1 MANFGLFRG
10 FSEKLFQGELPTSL
24 GIIGSQTV
32 FDFIGLLDTYPN
44 SEAAFSLRK
53 LREAYSGNC
62 IEVRNDSNVH
72 LNIGFVNNELD
83 TASLLAHCGSGSGR
97 ISKWYDQSGFGR
109 VLAQATVANQP
120 LLVSNG
126 SIITLNGRPTIQFNE
141 NQFLR
146 TTSFNVTDLSIF
158 TVLNKYTITTWGA
171 YMRNVTASG
180 SSFGLV
186 SSSNSSWQSQAVQ
199 FINGSD
205 VQINT
210 SARANTKPLPTGI
223 YLENWIKSV
232 LNTNLFENNNT
243 ISIGSGSTGWG
254 TNNTFTIGSINFQ
267 GDPGNN
273 KVDLSEMVIYNSN
286 QTSNRSNINQN
297 IIVHYGI

>member
-10 FSEKLFQGELPTSL
+10 FSEKLFEGELPTNL
-24 GIIGSQTV
+24 GAIGSQTV
-32 FDFIGLLDTYPN
+32 FDFIGLLDTFPN

-53 LREAYSGNC
+53 LRESYSGNC

-72 LNIGFVNNELD
+72 LNIGFVNNQLD
-83 TASLLAHCGSGSGR
+83 TQSILTHCGSGNGR
-97 ISKWYDQSGFGR
+97 ISKWYDQSGYAR
-109 VLAQATVANQP
+109 VLSQTTVANQP

-146 TTSFNVTDLSIF
+146 TTSFNLAELSIF
-158 TVLNKYTITTWGA
+158 TVLNKYTITSWGA

-180 SSFGLV
+180 SSFAIV
-186 SSSNSSWQSQAVQ
+186 SSLNASWNSQAVQ

-205 VQINT
+205 VQTNT
-210 SARANTKPLPTGI
+210 SARLGSKPLPTGI
-223 YLENWIKSV
+223 YLENWIKSN
-232 LNTNLFENNNT
+232 LNTNLYENNNT
-243 ISIGSGSTGWG
+243 ISITSGATGWG

-267 GDPGNN
+267 GDPSNN
-273 KVDLSEMVIYNSN
+273 KVDLSEMVIYNFD

-297 IIVHYGI
+297 IIVNYGI